1 MKTIEEK
8 AEEICQRLT
17 CHEVVADERE
27 ELEAHWA
34 GDPRWKGIVRPY
46 SAEDVLKLRGNLTIA
61 YTFATIGAKR
71 LWYLINHEDYVPALG
86 ALTDCAGFVLTCFS
100 RTRKR

>member
-8 AEEICQRLT
+8 AEAICQRLT

-34 GDPRWKGIVRPY
+34 EDPRWKGIVRPY

-61 YTFATIGAKR
+61 YTFAM
-71 LWYLINHEDYVPALG
+71 
-86 ALTDCAGFVLTCFS
+86 
-100 RTRKR
+100 RTMYRPWGR